1 MNNYINY
8 ISIIQIDPNQR
19 SSAKDLLEHSW
30 LNEGETG
37 DDRPYSSAIYL
48 SDPDSDHED
57 MYEGESSSMRKKHP
71 DDEFYADESLSD

>member
-1 MNNYINY
+1 
-8 ISIIQIDPNQR
+8 
-19 SSAKDLLEHSW
+19 

>member
-1 MNNYINY
+1 
-8 ISIIQIDPNQR
+8 
-19 SSAKDLLEHSW
+19 
-30 LNEGETG
+30 LNEEETGG

-57 MYEGESSSMRKKHP
+57 IMYEGESSSMRKKYPP